1 MNAYDGLEEQPVC
14 NLPSVVTELADPKN
28 ALKRLSQL
36 RFTLFR
42 DEGQH

>member
-1 MNAYDGLEEQPVC
+1 VNAYGGLEEQPVC
-14 NLPSVVTELADPKN
+14 KLPSVVTKLADPKN